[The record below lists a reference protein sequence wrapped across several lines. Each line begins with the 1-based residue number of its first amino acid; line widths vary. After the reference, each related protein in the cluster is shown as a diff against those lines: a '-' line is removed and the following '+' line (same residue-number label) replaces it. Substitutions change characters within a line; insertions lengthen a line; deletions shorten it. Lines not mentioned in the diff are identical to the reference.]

1 MFKVFDRRFKGWIA
15 AITLALSTLFL
26 MPLVAQAANEVLVDS
41 SNSIFNV
48 VTVYKVD
55 KLEQNKTLTDLLKL
69 NQENLPQVSGFLN
82 TSILNGQDESEI
94 IALSQWKDLSS
105 FQSYAKQG
113 QRNINNI
120 TPQVF
125 ACQVQHTETRNTAP
139 SFSEKDTIMFSQFK
153 MKPGKKQSELTAIVT
168 QEMPGVLQMV
178 SGLQW
183 AAVCPSTDKST
194 IALLARWNSRGDFK
208 SLGQKPGFEKESNY
222 WETYA
227 NNEHGLYDVVKI
239 IR

>member
-15 AITLALSTLFL
+15 AITLALITLFL
-26 MPLVAQAANEVLVDS
+26 MPLVAQAANEVLLNS
-41 SNSIFNV
+41 SNSIVNIM
-48 VTVYKVD
+48 TVYKVD
-55 KLEQNKTLTDLLKL
+55 KSEQNKTLTDLLKL
-69 NQENLPQVSGFLN
+69 NQENLPQVSEFFN

-94 IALSQWKDLSS
+94 IALSQWKNLSS
-105 FQSYAKQG
+105 FQSYAKQVKG
-113 QRNINNI
+113 DVNKI

-153 MKPGKKQSELTAIVT
+153 MKPGQKQSELTTIVT

-222 WETYA
+222 WEAYA
-227 NNEHGLYDVVKI
+227 NNEHNLYDVVKI